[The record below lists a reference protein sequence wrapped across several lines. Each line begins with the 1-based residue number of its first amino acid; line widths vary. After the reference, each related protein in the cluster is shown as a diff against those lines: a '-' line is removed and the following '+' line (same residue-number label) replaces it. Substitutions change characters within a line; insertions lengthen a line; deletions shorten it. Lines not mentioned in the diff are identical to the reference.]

1 MPNRNL
7 TQRVAREVRAEMA
20 RQGLSSAFVAS
31 RIEMGLNT
39 FYRSCRGER
48 SFQISELELLARV
61 LNVPVITLL
70 REALR
75 QEAAA

>member
-1 MPNRNL
+1 
-7 TQRVAREVRAEMA
+7 
-20 RQGLSSAFVAS
+20 
-31 RIEMGLNT
+31 MGLNT